1 MKTKLTLTRCPIMT
15 SIKLLKKFGLPVLLA
30 VGVVGHSSAAETN
43 SIPAQSL
50 PRVLLIG
57 DSIRGGYGKGVQKLL
72 EGKADVHLNPGNA
85 EYTGTGVK
93 KIDEW
98 LGTNQW
104 DVIHF
109 NWGLWDMYGWQYDKE
124 DRSPAKYAERLE
136 FIVSRLEKTGAKLI
150 WATTTPAC
158 LEPEM
163 TMRDRFKK
171 TVQITPEIQKQY
183 QDAALEVM
191 RRHKVVINDLYAL
204 MMTDLKKYQ
213 PGADNVHF
221 NGAGSGAMAKQVAA
235 TILQQLKPDAKK

>member
-1 MKTKLTLTRCPIMT
+1 MT
-15 SIKLLKKFGLPVLLA
+15 MNQIKHWTAGCLVA
-30 VGVVGHSSAAETN
+30 VASLCLSPGAERQSTPPTQTN
-43 SIPAQSL
+43 SL

-57 DSIRGGYGKGVQKLL
+57 DSIRGGYGKDVQKLL
-72 EGKADVHLNPGNA
+72 AGKAEVAFNPGNA

-98 LGTNQW
+98 LGTNRW

-136 FIVSRLEKTGAKLI
+136 ILVSRMEKTGAKLI

-158 LEPEM
+158 PEPEK

-171 TVQITPEIQKQY
+171 EVRITPEIQKQY
-183 QDAALEVM
+183 QDAALAVM
-191 RRHKVVINDLYAL
+191 KRHNVAVNDLYAL
-204 MMTDLKKYQ
+204 MLPDLKKYQ
-213 PGADNVHF
+213 NGPENVHY
-221 NGAGSGAMAKQVAA
+221 NGAGCGRLAQQVAK
-235 TILQQLKPDAKK
+235 TILKELDSKK